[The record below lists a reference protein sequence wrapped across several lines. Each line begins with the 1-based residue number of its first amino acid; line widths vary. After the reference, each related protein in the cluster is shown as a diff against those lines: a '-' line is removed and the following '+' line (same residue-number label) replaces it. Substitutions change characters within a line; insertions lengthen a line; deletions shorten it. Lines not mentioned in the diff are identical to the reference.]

1 MPSNQAPLD
10 QDPDNQSEQSKQDGG
25 RVKKLPSLLDALI
38 PIFALVLMLAAA
50 VYLYSSDSSYGANQ
64 IALIMAACIALVI
77 GVKNGYSWKEMEAGI
92 VKSVGVA
99 TGALLILFAVGSLI
113 GTWILAGTV
122 PTMIYYGMLVLNPE
136 YFYAASCLL
145 CAVVALSIGSS
156 WTVAGTLGIALVG
169 VAAAMGLSVEITA
182 GAIISG
188 AYFGDKMSPMSDTT
202 NLAPAVAGTDIFS
215 HIRHMVWTTAPS
227 IIIAMIGFLIL
238 GFTSEPS
245 GEASDLQ
252 LTMDLLQT
260 QFNPGVHLLLPLL
273 VVLVLAY
280 KKMPAF
286 PTVILGTIA
295 GACCAA
301 LFQFDGVIAFAND
314 DSLPP
319 IVAMVKG
326 IWTAMF
332 DGYVAN
338 TGDEVLDSLLS
349 RGGMSTMMNTVWLI
363 LCAMAFGGIMEVTG
377 LLKRILQSILG
388 LVTSSG
394 SLIITTLATCIGAN
408 LITADQFIAII
419 LPGRMLKVEYTKRG
433 LAAVNLSRALED
445 SATITSPLVP
455 WNTCGAYM
463 ASTLGVATIAYLPY
477 AFFNLVCPL
486 ISGSYAYFNF
496 KIEKLEDM
504 PALEEAGA

>member
-10 QDPDNQSEQSKQDGG
+10 QDSDDQNEQSKQDGG
-25 RVKKLPSLLDALI
+25 RAKKLPSLFDALI

-238 GFTSEPS
+238 GFTSETS
-245 GEASDLQ
+245 GQAGNLQ

-504 PALEEAGA
+504 PDLEEASA

>member
-1 MPSNQAPLD
+1 MTSTS
-10 QDPDNQSEQSKQDGG
+10 DPQLNTH
-25 RVKKLPSLLDALI
+25 KLPSLLDALI
-38 PIFALVLMLAAA
+38 PIFALVLMLAGA

-64 IALIMAACIALVI
+64 IALIMGACIALVI
-77 GVKNGYSWKEMEAGI
+77 GAKNGYSWKEMEAGI

-202 NLAPAVAGTDIFS
+202 NLAPAVAGSDIFS

-245 GEASDLQ
+245 GQASNLQ
-252 LTMDLLQT
+252 VTMDLLQA
-260 QFNPGVHLLLPLL
+260 QFNPGVQLLLPLL

-286 PTVILGTIA
+286 PTVILGTLA
-295 GACCAA
+295 GAICAA
-301 LFQFDGVIAFAND
+301 LFQFDGIIAFAND
-314 DSLPP
+314 ASLPP

-388 LVTSSG
+388 LVTTSG

-419 LPGRMLKVEYTKRG
+419 LPGRMLKLEYTKRG

-486 ISGSYAYFNF
+486 VSGSYAYFNF

-504 PALEEAGA
+504 PDLEEASA